1 MTNFASW
8 PVVPIQ
14 YVNREHPLS
23 RAMYLTAEAIDA
35 NIKAFRAIPATKANT
50 AKRDAAWRALERTE
64 SIHAYIFGQH
74 KATQGAWLAG
84 ADSAPELS
92 ALRGVAVA

>member
-23 RAMYLTAEAIDA
+23 RAMYLTAE
-35 NIKAFRAIPATKANT
+35 
-50 AKRDAAWRALERTE
+50 
-64 SIHAYIFGQH
+64 
-74 KATQGAWLAG
+74 
-84 ADSAPELS
+84 
-92 ALRGVAVA
+92 VA